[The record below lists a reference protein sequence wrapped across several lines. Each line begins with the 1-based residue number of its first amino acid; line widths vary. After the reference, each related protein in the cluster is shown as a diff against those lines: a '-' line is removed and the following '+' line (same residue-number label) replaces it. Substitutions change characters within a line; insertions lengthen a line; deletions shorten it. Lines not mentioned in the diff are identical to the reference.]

1 MSEDIKKMQPAEEAQ
16 ANLDE
21 VMRKYDRESNTRVW
35 KGTPALVI
43 RIFAAVFSV
52 YCIYMTL
59 FSHAITEVRLPLFM
73 GFILILGFL
82 TYPIKKGYP
91 KVNHMPWYDWLIMIV
106 GSVPYFYFAVFSQ
119 GLIERQNRINTLDII
134 MGIIGILALVE
145 LCRRAVGIPIL
156 CVAGALLL
164 FTFIKHFGYGESV
177 HIAFRSIIHT
187 LFYTTSGVFGTPVS
201 VCYTY
206 IILFI
211 IFGAFLERTGIANY
225 FISFAN
231 RIAGWSSGGPAKVAV
246 ISSALCGMV
255 SGSSV
260 GNTVTTGS
268 FTIPMMKKTGYK
280 PEFAGAVEA
289 AASTGGQIMP
299 PIMGAAAFLMAEYM
313 DIPYAQVALK
323 AILPAVLYFTGIF
336 IAVHLEAKKLNL
348 KGIPVHELP
357 KWSYLAKF
365 CYLILPLV
373 MLVYLVS
380 SGSKTMHFSAALSIF
395 AAIVIGFIHFFHDY
409 AAGEEG
415 EEKVSVG
422 EALAKAGKRTFAN
435 TIEALEAGG
444 KSGISVAVA
453 CGMAGIIA
461 GCITSTGLASTLINA
476 IVQLAKNVNIV
487 GLLLTMLCCIILGM
501 GVPTTAN
508 YCIMAATTAPI
519 LTKLGFPVVAAH
531 FFVFYFGIVA
541 DITPPVALAA
551 YAGSAIAKSNPMKT
565 GINATKLAIAAF
577 VVPYIFAYSPEML
590 FVGDNIT
597 FFDVALISVTAIGGL
612 FGIAAAL
619 NGFLFTKINPV
630 FRILLI
636 GGGLAMMIPGLLTD
650 LIGLGVIGAVCAV
663 QFYLKQQ
670 GMQKKAA

>member
-1 MSEDIKKMQPAEEAQ
+1 MSEEIKTTDNAEMQAD
-16 ANLDE
+16 LDE
-21 VMRKYDRESNTRVW
+21 VMRKYDRESNTRIW
-35 KGTPALVI
+35 KGTPALIVKI
-43 RIFAAVFSV
+43 LAAAFSV

-59 FSHAITEVRLPLFM
+59 FSSAMPEVRLPLFI

-91 KVNHMPWYDWLIMIV
+91 KVNHMPWYDWIIMIV
-106 GSVPYFYFAVFSQ
+106 GSCPYFYYAIFAQ
-119 GLIERQNRINTLDII
+119 DLIDRQNRINTLDIV

-156 CVAGALLL
+156 CVAGALLVY
-164 FTFIKHFGYGESV
+164 TFIKQASYGGSAHIIIRSV
-177 HIAFRSIIHT
+177 IYT
-187 LFYTTSGVFGTPVS
+187 LFYTTNGVFGTPVS

-336 IAVHLEAKKLNL
+336 IAVHLEAKKLDL
-348 KGIPVHELP
+348 KGIPRNELP
-357 KWSYLAKF
+357 RWSYLGQF

-373 MLVYLVS
+373 MLVWLVS
-380 SGSKTMHFSAALSIF
+380 SGTRTMQFSAALSIF
-395 AAIVIGFIHFFHDY
+395 AAMLIGFIHFFHDHV
-409 AAGEEG
+409 AGAEG
-415 EEKVSVG
+415 EEKTGFG
-422 EALAKAGKRTFAN
+422 EALARAAKKTFTN
-435 TIEALEAGG
+435 TIDALEAGG

-476 IVQLAKNVNIV
+476 IVQMAKDARII
-487 GLLLTMLCCIILGM
+487 GLILTMLCCIVLGM

-519 LTKLGFPVVAAH
+519 LIQLGFPRVAAH

-551 YAGSAIAKSNPMKT
+551 YAGSAIAKANPMKT

-577 VVPYIFAYSPEML
+577 VVPYIFAYSPLML
-590 FVGDNIT
+590 FEGENIT
-597 FFDVALISVTAIGGL
+597 FFTVAQVALSALIGL
-612 FGIAAAL
+612 FGIAAGL
-619 NGFLFTKINPV
+619 NGFLSKPLNIV
-630 FRILLI
+630 FRIMLI
-636 GGGLAMMIPGLLTD
+636 AAGVCMMIPGTLTD
-650 LIGLGVIGAVCAV
+650 VIGLAVVAAIVVI
-663 QFYLKQQ
+663 
-670 GMQKKAA
+670 QKLTSKKTPQPAA